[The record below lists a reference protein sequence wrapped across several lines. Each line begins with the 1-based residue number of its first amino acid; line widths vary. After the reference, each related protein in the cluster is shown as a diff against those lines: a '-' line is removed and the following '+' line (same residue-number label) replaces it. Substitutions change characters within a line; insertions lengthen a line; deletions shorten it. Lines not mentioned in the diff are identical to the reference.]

1 MNDENDEENE
11 IEILPESFSKK
22 PNFIF
27 KVIVIGSSGV
37 GKTCLTIR
45 ALKGEFNALLNP
57 TIGFEFLTMKL
68 KYKNKI
74 IALQIWDTCG
84 QEVYQSVISHFYK
97 KASMAILVY
106 SIADKKTFTDLNK
119 WLDEIKNN
127 ADSDIKI
134 ALVGNK
140 IDLHDNR
147 DVTKEEALAF
157 KEKNNLDLV
166 FESSAKH
173 GDNSKDIFF
182 ETAKLLYKDFI
193 ENENELE
200 NSRNSLR
207 SIKNERIPSFSLK
220 KNINKKR
227 NYNKN
232 SKLSDVEDDLTMD
245 PDEYKYKSKCNC

>member
-1 MNDENDEENE
+1 M
-11 IEILPESFSKK
+11 
-22 PNFIF
+22 
-27 KVIVIGSSGV
+27 
-37 GKTCLTIR
+37 
-45 ALKGEFNALLNP
+45 
-57 TIGFEFLTMKL
+57 
-68 KYKNKI
+68 
-74 IALQIWDTCG
+74 
-84 QEVYQSVISHFYK
+84 
-97 KASMAILVY
+97 
-106 SIADKKTFTDLNK
+106 
-119 WLDEIKNN
+119 
-127 ADSDIKI
+127 
-134 ALVGNK
+134 
-140 IDLHDNR
+140 
-147 DVTKEEALAF
+147 AF

-207 SIKNERIPSFSLK
+207 SIKNKRIPSFSLK

-227 NYNKN
+227 NYNRN

>member
-1 MNDENDEENE
+1 MNEENEEENE
-11 IEILPESFSKK
+11 IEILPENFSKK
-22 PNFIF
+22 PHFIF

-84 QEVYQSVISHFYK
+84 QEVFQSVISHFYK

-119 WLDEIKNN
+119 WLEEIKNN
-127 ADSDIKI
+127 ADPDIKI

-140 IDLHDNR
+140 IDLQDNR
-147 DVTKEEALAF
+147 DVTKEEALEF
-157 KEKNNLDLV
+157 KEQHNLDLV

-173 GDNSKDIFF
+173 GDNSRDIFF
-182 ETAKLLYKDFI
+182 ETTKMLYRDYIDK
-193 ENENELE
+193 EM
-200 NSRNSLR
+200 NSSKRSTL

-227 NYNKN
+227 NFKRNN
-232 SKLSDVEDDLTMD
+232 SKYSDIDDDLYMD
-245 PDEYKYKSKCNC
+245 HDENKYRSNCNC

>member
-1 MNDENDEENE
+1 MNEENEEENE
-11 IEILPESFSKK
+11 IEILPENFSKK
-22 PNFIF
+22 PHFIF

-45 ALKGEFNALLNP
+45 ALKGVFNALVNP

-68 KYKNKI
+68 KYNNKI

-84 QEVYQSVISHFYK
+84 QEVYQSVVSHFYK

-140 IDLHDNR
+140 IDLQDNR
-147 DVTKEEALAF
+147 DVTKEEALEF
-157 KEKNNLDLV
+157 KNNKNLDLI

-182 ETAKLLYKDFI
+182 ETAKLLYKDCI
-193 ENENELE
+193 EKEL
-200 NSRNSLR
+200 NSTKKSMK

-220 KNINKKR
+220 KNINKKKFSKR
-227 NYNKN
+227 NN
-232 SKLSDVEDDLTMD
+232 SKYDDDDDLTMEHD
-245 PDEYKYKSKCNC
+245 NIHRSKCC

>member
-1 MNDENDEENE
+1 MNEENEEENE
-11 IEILPESFSKK
+11 IEILPENYSKK
-22 PNFIF
+22 PHFIF

-45 ALKGEFNALLNP
+45 ALKGVFNALVNP

-68 KYKNKI
+68 KYNNKI

-84 QEVYQSVISHFYK
+84 QEVYQSVVSHFYK

-140 IDLHDNR
+140 IDLQDNR
-147 DVTKEEALAF
+147 DVTKEEALEF
-157 KEKNNLDLV
+157 KNNKNLDLI

-182 ETAKLLYKDFI
+182 ETAKLLYKDCI
-193 ENENELE
+193 EKEL
-200 NSRNSLR
+200 NSTKKSMK

-220 KNINKKR
+220 KNINKKKIFKR
-227 NYNKN
+227 NN
-232 SKLSDVEDDLTMD
+232 SKYDDDDDLTMEHD
-245 PDEYKYKSKCNC
+245 NIHRSKCC

>member
-127 ADSDIKI
+127 ADSDIKL

-140 IDLHDNR
+140 LDLQDNR
-147 DVTKEEALAF
+147 EVTKEEALEF
-157 KEKNNLDLV
+157 KNNKNLDLI

-182 ETAKLLYKDFI
+182 ETAKLLYKDYI
-193 ENENELE
+193 EKEL
-200 NSRNSLR
+200 NSSRKSMK
-207 SIKNERIPSFSLK
+207 SKNERIPSFSLK

-227 NYNKN
+227 NYNRN

>member
-1 MNDENDEENE
+1 MNEENEEENE
-11 IEILPESFSKK
+11 IEILPENYSKK
-22 PNFIF
+22 PHFIF

-45 ALKGEFNALLNP
+45 ALKGVFNALVNP

-68 KYKNKI
+68 KYNNKI

-84 QEVYQSVISHFYK
+84 QEVYQSVVSHFYK

-140 IDLHDNR
+140 IDLQDNR
-147 DVTKEEALAF
+147 DVTKEEALEF
-157 KEKNNLDLV
+157 KNNKNLDLI

-182 ETAKLLYKDFI
+182 ETAKLLYKDCI
-193 ENENELE
+193 EKEL
-200 NSRNSLR
+200 NSTKKSMK
-207 SIKNERIPSFSLK
+207 SFKNERIPSFSLK
-220 KNINKKR
+220 KNINKKKNFKR
-227 NYNKN
+227 NN
-232 SKLSDVEDDLTMD
+232 SKYDDDDDLTMEHD
-245 PDEYKYKSKCNC
+245 NIHRSKCC

>member
-1 MNDENDEENE
+1 MNEENEEENE
-11 IEILPESFSKK
+11 IEILPENYSKK
-22 PNFIF
+22 PHFIF

-45 ALKGEFNALLNP
+45 ALKGVFNALVNP

-68 KYKNKI
+68 KYNNKI

-84 QEVYQSVISHFYK
+84 QEVYQSVVSHFYK

-140 IDLHDNR
+140 IDLQDNR
-147 DVTKEEALAF
+147 DVTKEEALEF
-157 KEKNNLDLV
+157 KNNKNLDLI

-182 ETAKLLYKDFI
+182 ETAKLLYKDCI
-193 ENENELE
+193 EKEL
-200 NSRNSLR
+200 NSTKKSMK

-220 KNINKKR
+220 KNINKKKFFKR
-227 NYNKN
+227 NN
-232 SKLSDVEDDLTMD
+232 SKYDDDDDLTMEHD
-245 PDEYKYKSKCNC
+245 NIHRSKCC

>member
-1 MNDENDEENE
+1 MTEENEEENE
-11 IEILPESFSKK
+11 IEILPENFSKK
-22 PNFIF
+22 PHFIF

-45 ALKGEFNALLNP
+45 ALKGEFNALVNP

-68 KYKNKI
+68 KYNNKI

-84 QEVYQSVISHFYK
+84 QEVYQSVVSHFYK

-140 IDLHDNR
+140 IDLQDNR
-147 DVTKEEALAF
+147 DVTKEEALEF
-157 KEKNNLDLV
+157 KNNKNLDLI

-182 ETAKLLYKDFI
+182 ETAKLLYKDCI
-193 ENENELE
+193 EKEL
-200 NSRNSLR
+200 NSTKKSMK

-220 KNINKKR
+220 KNINKKKNYKR
-227 NYNKN
+227 NN
-232 SKLSDVEDDLTMD
+232 SKYDDDDDLTMEHD
-245 PDEYKYKSKCNC
+245 NIHRSKCC

>member
-1 MNDENDEENE
+1 MNEENEEENE
-11 IEILPESFSKK
+11 IEILPENYSKK
-22 PNFIF
+22 PHFIF

-45 ALKGEFNALLNP
+45 ALKGVFNALVNP

-68 KYKNKI
+68 KYNNKI

-84 QEVYQSVISHFYK
+84 QEVYQSVVSHFYK

-140 IDLHDNR
+140 IDLQDNR
-147 DVTKEEALAF
+147 DVTKEEALEF
-157 KEKNNLDLV
+157 KNNKNLDLI

-182 ETAKLLYKDFI
+182 ETAKLLYKDCI
-193 ENENELE
+193 EKEL
-200 NSRNSLR
+200 NSTKKSMK

-220 KNINKKR
+220 KNINKKKNYKR
-227 NYNKN
+227 NN
-232 SKLSDVEDDLTMD
+232 SKYEDDDDLTMEHD
-245 PDEYKYKSKCNC
+245 NIHRSKCC

>member
-1 MNDENDEENE
+1 MTEENEEENE
-11 IEILPESFSKK
+11 IEILPENFSKK
-22 PNFIF
+22 PHFIF

-45 ALKGEFNALLNP
+45 ALKGEFNALVNP

-68 KYKNKI
+68 KYNNKI

-84 QEVYQSVISHFYK
+84 QEVYQSVVSHFYK

-140 IDLHDNR
+140 IDLQDNR
-147 DVTKEEALAF
+147 DVTKEEALEF
-157 KEKNNLDLV
+157 KNNKNLDLI

-182 ETAKLLYKDFI
+182 ETAKLLYKDCI
-193 ENENELE
+193 EKEL
-200 NSRNSLR
+200 NSTKKSMK

-220 KNINKKR
+220 KNINKKKNFKR
-227 NYNKN
+227 NN
-232 SKLSDVEDDLTMD
+232 SKYDDDDDLTMEHD
-245 PDEYKYKSKCNC
+245 NIHRSKCC